1 MSLRPYAPIVR
12 AALVLAAA
20 LAFVG
25 SPLLSGGFGGFD
37 PHQFPVPQDDPP
49 VQPAGYAFAIWGIIY
64 VWLLVHAGA
73 GISGERRRDPVW
85 DATRSPMIVSLAI
98 GASWIP
104 VAKAS
109 PPWATVLIF
118 AMLAGAS
125 LALWHGRGSEPWTLT
140 GPLGLYAG
148 WLTAASFVSLG
159 VTAAGFG
166 LGPGATGWAWIAIM
180 AALGVAGAIQWATRA
195 PFYAVAVAWALAAVT
210 VRNWSAD
217 WGLATLAALGGA
229 AILALIPI
237 RRRPDRGREA

>member
-1 MSLRPYAPIVR
+1 MSLRDHAPVVR

-25 SPLLSGGFGGFD
+25 SPLLTGGFGGFD
-37 PHQFPVPQDDPP
+37 PQRFPVPQVEPP
-49 VQPAGYAFAIWGIIY
+49 VQPSGYAFAIWGIIY
-64 VWLLVHAGA
+64 AWLLVHAGA
-73 GISGERRRDPVW
+73 GIAGERRRDPHW
-85 DATRSPMIVSLAI
+85 DATRAPMIVSLAI
-98 GASWIP
+98 GAGWIP

-118 AMLAGAS
+118 AMLAAAL
-125 LALWHGRGSEPWTLT
+125 LALWWGRGIGRWTLT

-166 LGPGATGWAWIAIM
+166 LGPGATGWAWIAII

-195 PFYAVAVAWALAAVT
+195 PFYAVAVAWALAAIT
-210 VRNWSAD
+210 VRNWGAD
-217 WGLATLAALGGA
+217 WGLATLATVGGA
-229 AILALIPI
+229 VILALIPV
-237 RRRPDRGREA
+237 RRRTDRGSEA

>member
-1 MSLRPYAPIVR
+1 MSLRDHGPVVR

-20 LAFVG
+20 LVFVG
-25 SPLLSGGFGGFD
+25 SPLLTGGFGGFD
-37 PHQFPVPQDDPP
+37 PNQFPVPQVDPP
-49 VQPAGYAFAIWGIIY
+49 VQPSGYAFSIWGIIY
-64 VWLLVHAGA
+64 VWLLVHASA

-85 DATRSPMIVSLAI
+85 DATRAPMIVSLAI

-118 AMLAGAS
+118 AMLAGA
-125 LALWHGRGSEPWTLT
+125 LVALWHGRGSDPWTLT

-159 VTAAGFG
+159 ITAAGFG
-166 LGPGATGWAWIAIM
+166 LGPGATVWAWIAIV

-210 VRNWSAD
+210 VRNWGAD

-229 AILALIPI
+229 GILAVVPL
-237 RRRPDRGREA
+237 RRDARREREI